1 MGMVFCRGCG
11 KEIHETAVSCPHCG
25 CQQTAVASGN
35 VKSQS
40 VAALLAAFVGGFGI
54 HRFYLSRPIS
64 GIFYILFCWT
74 GIPGLIALVET
85 FVYAFMSP
93 ENWARKYNNG
103 LVSAPVHIAIRILV
117 LIFPLVF
124 VVGMLAAIAIPAYQ
138 SYVNK
143 ARAARSSVQ
152 IEAPRHVGT
161 VAMRATIIVP
171 ASVA

>member
-1 MGMVFCRGCG
+1 M
-11 KEIHETAVSCPHCG
+11 A
-25 CQQTAVASGN
+25 GN
-35 VKSQS
+35 LKSQS
-40 VAALLAAFVGGFGI
+40 VAALLAAFVGGLGI

-74 GIPGLIALVET
+74 GIPGLIAFVET
-85 FVYAFMSP
+85 LVYAFMSP

-152 IEAPRHVGT
+152 IEAPRHAGT
-161 VAMRATIIVP
+161 VAMRATIIFP
-171 ASVA
+171 ASAA